1 MKRYNNKEIKG
12 LRIVYEDR
20 WLVVVDKAAGV
31 LSVSLSPRSVSVKS
45 MLDDYFERSH
55 QRCRAHVVHRLDRDT
70 SGLMVYA
77 KSREV
82 QQRFE
87 ADWKGLV
94 YDRRY
99 VALVRGRMPQQEG
112 TIRSWLTIGKV
123 FVKSS
128 PVDNGGK
135 LAVTH
140 YRVLE
145 ERQGTSL
152 VEARLDTGR
161 KHQIRVHF
169 ASVGC
174 PVVGDRKYNEN
185 ENENRAQRLML
196 RAYRLCF
203 VHPVTAKR
211 LEFESSKVRE

>member
-1 MKRYNNKEIKG
+1 M
-12 LRIVYEDR
+12 YEDR

-55 QRCRAHVVHRLDRDT
+55 QRCRAHVVHRLDCDT

-99 VALVRGRMPQQEG
+99 VA
-112 TIRSWLTIGKV
+112 
-123 FVKSS
+123 
-128 PVDNGGK
+128 
-135 LAVTH
+135 
-140 YRVLE
+140 
-145 ERQGTSL
+145 L

-196 RAYRLCF
+196 HAYRLCF